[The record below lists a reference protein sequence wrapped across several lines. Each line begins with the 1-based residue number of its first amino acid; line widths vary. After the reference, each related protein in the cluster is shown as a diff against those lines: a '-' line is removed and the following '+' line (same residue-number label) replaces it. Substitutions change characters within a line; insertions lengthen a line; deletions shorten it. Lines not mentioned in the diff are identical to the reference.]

1 MPEFVAGMH
10 PIVWLLSVL
19 AVVGVPAVSAVAVAR
34 ISGRQKAHSEVIGEV
49 RDQVSND
56 HPTNLRDD
64 LDRVDEKVDQVDTKV
79 DQLTGKFDLLTVGL
93 DSFMAEM
100 RTTALRQEVIAAKYH
115 PEETRK

>member
-1 MPEFVAGMH
+1 MPAFVEGMS
-10 PIVWLLSVL
+10 PLVWLAAVLS
-19 AVVGVPAVSAVAVAR
+19 VVGVPALSTLLATR
-34 ISGRQKAHSEVIGEV
+34 ISNRHAATLHEV

-79 DQLTGKFDLLTVGL
+79 DQLAGKFDLLTVGL
-93 DSFMAEM
+93 DSFMQEM